1 MSEHIIRVTKR
12 LKHLLVFFCH
22 LSFYY
27 FIPSSPM
34 LNNKYV
40 KLFLTL
46 RDDNSHWFYFLFV
59 VLMLYWSPE
68 GKTTAKLKYIILHE
82 FIIINQFLNL
92 VLIHQ
97 GMSTCLSV
105 TYCRIKIWTT
115 LGWYF
120 LERTAVVEAGKGK
133 WKTVWSSLGQLFD
146 CQERMM
152 EGQKKADKL
161 FTTERARHKQTH
173 RQFIHVQNTPGASC
187 GRADLTC
194 GLIWKKNHKDIS
206 VVSSRQQQR

>member
-1 MSEHIIRVTKR
+1 
-12 LKHLLVFFCH
+12 
-22 LSFYY
+22 
-27 FIPSSPM
+27 M

-46 RDDNSHWFYFLFV
+46 GDDNSHWFYFLFV
-59 VLMLYWSPE
+59 VLMLYWSPG

-82 FIIINQFLNL
+82 FIIINQFLNFE
-92 VLIHQ
+92 LIHQ

-146 CQERMM
+146 CQECMM

-161 FTTERARHKQTH
+161 FTTEQARHKQTVH
-173 RQFIHVQNTPGASC
+173 TRSKHTRSKLWKSKF
-187 GRADLTC
+187 DL
-194 GLIWKKNHKDIS
+194 WFDMKEKSQRYIS

>member
-1 MSEHIIRVTKR
+1 
-12 LKHLLVFFCH
+12 
-22 LSFYY
+22 
-27 FIPSSPM
+27 M

-46 RDDNSHWFYFLFV
+46 GDDNSHWFYFLFV
-59 VLMLYWSPE
+59 VLMLYWSPG

-133 WKTVWSSLGQLFD
+133 RSGLLWVSCLIVRSVWWKAWRRLTSCLPQSGQDTSRHTDSSYTFKTHQEQVVEEQIWPVVWYERKITKISQLFLLD
-146 CQERMM
+146 SN
-152 EGQKKADKL
+152 KDKWKAKAV
-161 FTTERARHKQTH
+161 R
-173 RQFIHVQNTPGASC
+173 I
-187 GRADLTC
+187 
-194 GLIWKKNHKDIS
+194 
-206 VVSSRQQQR
+206 